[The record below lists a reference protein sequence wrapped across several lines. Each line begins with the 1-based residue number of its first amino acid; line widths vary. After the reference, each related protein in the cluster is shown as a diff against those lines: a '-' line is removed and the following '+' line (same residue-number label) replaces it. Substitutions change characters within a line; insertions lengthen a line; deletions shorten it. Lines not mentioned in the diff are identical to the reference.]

1 MVLLPQLRN
10 TFAAI
15 ALSTCG
21 TIPAY
26 RALGCLAARN
36 GVLQALGVVVLYLYT
51 VELVRHNGA
60 ALAAAL
66 TLLGSLSFFSLVGQ
80 LYPDLLTAA
89 VLAGSLLCLARL
101 RRNPHSLLPM
111 AILGALAGLL
121 TYTSRPF

>member
-1 MVLLPQLRN
+1 M
-10 TFAAI
+10 
-15 ALSTCG
+15 
-21 TIPAY
+21 
-26 RALGCLAARN
+26 
-36 GVLQALGVVVLYLYT
+36 QALNVVVLYFYT
-51 VELVRHNGA
+51 LELVRHNGA